1 LDPVGKDRV
10 LRIMQTITKAGQML
24 GLFSVKQP
32 EWGVGDAAQ
41 ALKYSKSS
49 TSPSKRVR
57 ALLGQGALRKGYGL
71 SGRNV

>member
-1 LDPVGKDRV
+1 LDPVGKDTV
-10 LRIMQTITKAGQML
+10 LRIMQAITKAGQML

-49 TSPSKRVR
+49 TSLSKWVR

-71 SGRNV
+71 LSCNV